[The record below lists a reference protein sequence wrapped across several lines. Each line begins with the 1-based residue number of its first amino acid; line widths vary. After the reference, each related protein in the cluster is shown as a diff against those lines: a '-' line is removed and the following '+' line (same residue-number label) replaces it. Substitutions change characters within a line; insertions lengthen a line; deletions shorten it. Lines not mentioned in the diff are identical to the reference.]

1 MRSGFGAIGQA
12 VARAEWTSRPHRAV
26 SQGPTL
32 VGFESFEVDDLRVE
46 NGRERAGPLRSEAS
60 LNFGSG
66 HIVNHIMAL
75 TAAMDIAARR
85 FWPPSGLTSNAGEAS

>member
-1 MRSGFGAIGQA
+1 MGI
-12 VARAEWTSRPHRAV
+12 
-26 SQGPTL
+26 
-32 VGFESFEVDDLRVE
+32 ESFEVGDLRAE